1 MGRPCRTGFAGS
13 TSSGLTDCATCMPG
27 TPSRVCPSIKRPN
40 WPPMLMMAPASLLR
54 SKRKSRRADEH
65 RGRRGDPTAGGSTR
79 LPIMTA
85 YRQQALSCA
94 VAIAQTPQRSRDVK
108 LTAPDAAKILVHN
121 VCGWFDRVERGVYSL
136 TDAGRKAL
144 VQWHADLP
152 PSPAQAP
159 PEPSRKRRSET
170 V

>member
-1 MGRPCRTGFAGS
+1 
-13 TSSGLTDCATCMPG
+13 
-27 TPSRVCPSIKRPN
+27 
-40 WPPMLMMAPASLLR
+40 LL
-54 SKRKSRRADEH
+54 
-65 RGRRGDPTAGGSTR
+65 
-79 LPIMTA
+79 
-85 YRQQALSCA
+85 
-94 VAIAQTPQRSRDVK
+94 
-108 LTAPDAAKILVHN
+108 HN

>member
-1 MGRPCRTGFAGS
+1 
-13 TSSGLTDCATCMPG
+13 
-27 TPSRVCPSIKRPN
+27 
-40 WPPMLMMAPASLLR
+40 MLMMAPASLLR

-108 LTAPDAAKILVHN
+108 LTAPDAAKILLHN